1 MNTFTAPAPML
12 PTVTFRRVAVV
23 LSVLVAALY
32 IYIGSLFDPLDNG
45 GANKV
50 SASEIGAMEN
60 QPREARATEIG
71 TVKVSSSEIGSMENG
86 APEVG
91 VI

>member
-45 GANKV
+45 GANCQ
-50 SASEIGAMEN
+50 SDAAQI
-60 QPREARATEIG
+60 ARSVT
-71 TVKVSSSEIGSMENG
+71 SSDLQLCMPDTTLPGEYQVV
-86 APEVG
+86 PPQQ
-91 VI
+91 